1 MADSD
6 RIEGAVKSALEKTEN
21 AAGQMKDRLKD
32 TAESIS
38 DAGSDAY
45 DRGAELVEQSPGSA
59 LLIAGLVGFALGVLF
74 TRGSQPRRNSLQ
86 RYYDQYGR

>member
-45 DRGAELVEQSPGSA
+45 DRGAVVEQSPSSA
-59 LLIAGLVGFALGVLF
+59 LLMAGLVGFALGVFF